1 LAGKEIYQESLKSKC
16 VKNESYNL
24 IIWISLLWSNKK
36 SKRWFN
42 QTDLTI
48 FLLKEL
54 QKYFPKIL
62 AYFDGLRSYDDS
74 IMSSDNDN
82 GGWSNVSII
91 IDNIKK
97 TIQSCRCDFIR

>member
-1 LAGKEIYQESLKSKC
+1 MQISFFSDKFNYDSYFSDIILAGKEIYQESLKSKC

-54 QKYFPKIL
+54 QKYFPKIFSL
-62 AYFDGLRSYDDS
+62 F
-74 IMSSDNDN
+74 
-82 GGWSNVSII
+82 
-91 IDNIKK
+91 
-97 TIQSCRCDFIR
+97 